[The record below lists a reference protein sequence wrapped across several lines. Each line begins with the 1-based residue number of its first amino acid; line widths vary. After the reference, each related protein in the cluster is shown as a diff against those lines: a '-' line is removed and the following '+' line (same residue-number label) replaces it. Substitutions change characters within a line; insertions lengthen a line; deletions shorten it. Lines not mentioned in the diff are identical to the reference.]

1 MVGSSPGFHA
11 ETRRGGEKGLLPAL
25 LSVSPRLR
33 VNPLPSFALRVTLAI
48 AIVAPLFAND
58 LRKDDLRASN
68 ELRRILG
75 VPRGFPLPVVPATN
89 VPTREKVE
97 LGRYLFYD
105 RRLSGNGTQSCAD
118 CHQQA
123 RAFTDG
129 RARAIGSTGE
139 DHFRSSMALANSA
152 YVVALTWGNPA
163 MQTLEQQALV
173 PLMNETPVEM
183 GVKNRES
190 IVLARISDVPEYKT
204 LFAAAF
210 PHEPNA
216 FAFANIAKAIAS
228 FERSILSGRS
238 RYDRFV
244 FDGDAHALTDA
255 EQRGMRIFFG
265 DRARCGTCH
274 SGITFAGGGAYA
286 EKARPDPSFENT
298 ALYNLDGAGA
308 YPDRDLGLAR
318 ATHDCNDVGRFR
330 VPTLRNIAVT
340 APYMHDGSI
349 ATLAEVI
356 DHYAKG
362 GRAGDRNP
370 LRSSAM
376 QPFTITADEKQ
387 DLIAFLRAL
396 TDEELLV
403 DARLSDPWTRPDSAG
418 R

>member
-1 MVGSSPGFHA
+1 MRP
-11 ETRRGGEKGLLPAL
+11 RQAL
-25 LSVSPRLR
+25 
-33 VNPLPSFALRVTLAI
+33 SFALFATLA
-48 AIVAPLFAND
+48 AVCGPLFGRD
-58 LRKDDLRASN
+58 SN
-68 ELRRILG
+68 GSEALRRVLG
-75 VPRGFPLPVVPATN
+75 VPRGFPLPVVPADN

-97 LGRYLFYD
+97 LGRFLFYD

-129 RARAIGSTGE
+129 RARAVGSTGE
-139 DHFRSSMALANSA
+139 EHFRSSMALANSA
-152 YVVALTWGNPA
+152 YAVALTWSNPSVV
-163 MQTLEQQALV
+163 TLEQQALV
-173 PLMNETPVEM
+173 PLMNVAPVEM
-183 GVKNRES
+183 GVKGREPV
-190 IVLARISDVPEYKT
+190 VLARIASAREYER

-210 PHEPNA
+210 PNEPRA
-216 FAFANIAKAIAS
+216 ITFANIGKAIAS

-244 FDGDAHALTDA
+244 FDDDAQALTEA
-255 EQRGMRIFFG
+255 EQRGMRLFFG

-308 YPDRDLGLAR
+308 YPDLDLGLTR
-318 ATHDCNDVGRFR
+318 ATHDCGDMGRFR

-349 ATLAEVI
+349 ATLEEVI
-356 DHYAKG
+356 DHYAAG

-370 LRSSAM
+370 LRSDAM
-376 QPFTITADEKQ
+376 LPFPITADEKQ

-403 DARLSDPWTRPDSAG
+403 DERFSNPWNAVTKLRQSCHPERRARDLGDGRHDARVPRPHPPGSLARRSG
-418 R
+418 